1 MVSESEEDQ
10 LMGQGLLDGDDEVC
24 FVFKYFWFDLMGE
37 FIFEKVG
44 QEISEEIL
52 LQDDEEEEDENEDR
66 SWRR

>member
-1 MVSESEEDQ
+1 MFVVAA
-10 LMGQGLLDGDDEVC
+10 LLRIV
-24 FVFKYFWFDLMGE
+24 W
-37 FIFEKVG
+37 IQAG